1 MWLLMPLNCLTY
13 SRDDY
18 SWPSSKVADKLADLE
33 VADEGLGWMESKEM
47 EEISDIFEIR
57 IIQILTIHYP

>member
-1 MWLLMPLNCLTY
+1 
-13 SRDDY
+13 
-18 SWPSSKVADKLADLE
+18 VADKLADLE

-57 IIQILTIHYP
+57 IIQILTILNYINNYC